1 MDLYC
6 LSVLVHKFDNVV
18 INQGL
23 GIIPPQEVQMV
34 EFRQW
39 HLEATNR
46 ILKMFVQQQN
56 ILQTDTTTSV
66 TCTYS

>member
-1 MDLYC
+1 
-6 LSVLVHKFDNVV
+6 
-18 INQGL
+18 
-23 GIIPPQEVQMV
+23 MV

-39 HLEATNR
+39 HPEATNR